1 MPIFEYH
8 CMKCD
13 KDFEVLVF
21 GDQEVCC
28 PFCKATKVKKFLS
41 TFSHKSDSG
50 FTSSQGSSCGSCS
63 SPSCS
68 GCGSSS

>member
-13 KDFEVLVF
+13 KDFEILVF
-21 GDQEVCC
+21 GEQEASC
-28 PFCKATKVKKFLS
+28 PGCKGTKVKKLLS

-50 FTSSQGSSCGSCS
+50 FSSSHGSSCTSCS
-63 SPSCS
+63 ASSCTS
-68 GCGSSS
+68 CGSS

>member
-13 KDFEVLVF
+13 KDFETLVF

-28 PFCKATKVKKFLS
+28 PTCQGTKVKKLLS
-41 TFSHKSDSG
+41 TFSYKNDGG
-50 FTSSQGSSCGSCS
+50 FSSSQGSSCGSCS
-63 SPSCS
+63 APSCS

>member
-13 KDFEVLVF
+13 KDFEILVY

-28 PFCKATKVKKFLS
+28 PSCNATKVKKLLS

-63 SPSCS
+63 SSSCA

>member
-13 KDFEVLVF
+13 KEFEILVY

-28 PFCKATKVKKFLS
+28 PICKATKVKKLLS
-41 TFSHKSDSG
+41 VFSHKSESG

-63 SPSCS
+63 SPNCS
-68 GCGSSS
+68 SCGSSS

>member
-8 CMKCD
+8 CQKCD
-13 KDFEVLVF
+13 KDFETLVF
-21 GDQEVCC
+21 GNQEVAC
-28 PFCKATKVKKFLS
+28 PTCQGTKVKKLLS
-41 TFSHKSDSG
+41 VCSHKSDSG

-63 SPSCS
+63 SPSCA